1 MIKHEYALSR
11 RGFCLCCLGGATL
24 SATGG
29 FLSPRESFA
38 TAKTLVD
45 KIRDAA
51 ATADITTTKLRGG
64 VVALSGSGGNIAVL
78 TGKDGK
84 VLIDAGIT
92 ATRPRIEKAL
102 ADLGPQPI
110 THLINTHWHF
120 DHTDGNEWL
129 NSDGGVILAHENTL
143 KHLSTATRVEDWNF
157 DFPPWPRS
165 ALPTQVL
172 KGDKEALKLN
182 GETMSLKYY
191 GPAHTDGDIS
201 VFFHEAN
208 VLHTGD
214 TFWNGVYPFIDYS
227 TGGSI
232 DGQIKA
238 ANANIKMADG
248 KTIVVPGHGEIGDRK
263 DLVAWHDM
271 LVGIREKIAKLKK
284 DGCTADET
292 VAAKP
297 TEKWDPVFGKW
308 VISPEF
314 FTRVVY
320 EGV

>member
-1 MIKHEYALSR
+1 MREHDYAISR
-11 RGFCLCCLGGATL
+11 RGFCLCCLGGATFA
-24 SATGG
+24 ATGG
-29 FLSPRESFA
+29 WLSPSQSFA
-38 TAKTLVD
+38 AAKSLVD
-45 KIRDAA
+45 QIREAA
-51 ATADITTTKLRGG
+51 AGADITTTKLRGG
-64 VVALSGSGGNIAVL
+64 VSALSGSGGNIAVI

-92 ATRPRIEKAL
+92 ATRPKIEKAL
-102 ADLGPQPI
+102 AGIGPQPI
-110 THLINTHWHF
+110 SHLVNTHWHF
-120 DHTDGNEWL
+120 DHTDGNQWL
-129 NSDGGVILAHENTL
+129 NSEGAVILAHSNTL

-157 DFPPWPRS
+157 DFPPWPKS
-165 ALPTQVL
+165 ALPTQVM
-172 KGDKEALKLN
+172 KGDKQTLKLN
-182 GETMSLKYY
+182 GETLTLRYY

-201 VFFHEAN
+201 VFFDEAN

-214 TFWNGVYPFIDYS
+214 TFWNGVYPFIDNS

-238 ANANIKMADG
+238 AESNVKMADG

-263 DLVAWHDM
+263 DLVAWRDM
-271 LVGIREKIAKLKK
+271 LVGIRDKVARLKK
-284 DGCTADET
+284 DGRSSDET

-308 VISPEF
+308 VISPDL

>member
-1 MIKHEYALSR
+1 MDKHDYALSR
-11 RGFCLCCLGGATL
+11 RGFCLCCLGGATFA
-24 SATGG
+24 ATGDW
-29 FLSPRESFA
+29 LAPNNAFA
-38 TAKTLVD
+38 AAKSLVD
-45 KIRDAA
+45 QIREAA
-51 ATADITTTKLRGG
+51 ASAEITTTNLRGG
-64 VVALSGSGGNIAVL
+64 VSAMSGSGGNIAVI

-84 VLIDAGIT
+84 VLVDAGIT
-92 ATRPRIEKAL
+92 ATRPRIETAL
-102 ADLGPQPI
+102 AEIGPQPVG
-110 THLINTHWHF
+110 HLINTHWHF

-129 NSDGGVILAHENTL
+129 NSQGAVIIAHPNTL
-143 KHLSTATRVEDWNF
+143 KHLAVATRVKDWNF
-157 DFPPWPRS
+157 DFPPWPES
-165 ALPTQVL
+165 ALPTKVM
-172 KGDKEALKLN
+172 KGKKETLKLN
-182 GETMSLKYY
+182 GETISLKYY

-238 ANANIKMADG
+238 AEANVNMADG

-263 DLVAWHDM
+263 DLVAWREM
-271 LVGIREKIAKLKK
+271 LVGVRDKVARLKK
-284 DGCTADET
+284 DGRSADET

-308 VISPEF
+308 VISPDF